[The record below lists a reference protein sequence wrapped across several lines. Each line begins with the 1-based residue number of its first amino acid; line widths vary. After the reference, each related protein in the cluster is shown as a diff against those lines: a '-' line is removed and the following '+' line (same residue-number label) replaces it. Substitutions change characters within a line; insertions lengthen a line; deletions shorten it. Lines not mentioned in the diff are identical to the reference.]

1 MSRSKSSVDVSG
13 TPLSSG
19 RPLPRECDGSAAVR
33 IVVQRP
39 SSGCKTRRCHP
50 STRMLREQGR
60 HVIYRHSGCREPA
73 VIYRRPMLPG
83 FGIHL
88 DVGDSGVQFGAGQMS
103 AAGLHAAL
111 KVQVRAAR
119 HRTGLASNECA
130 TCVRFLERIVKK
142 SPPHALPSCRL
153 DAHTSQNLH
162 RAPLWSHAQTRSLW
176 TNRTR
181 PAQIWAP
188 SRGHAQSSPIIVFPP
203 PRGCTGRASRHPE
216 VLHPHASPPPRDPDK
231 VATASPCG
239 QMPKTNVTLQKT
251 AAPS

>member
-1 MSRSKSSVDVSG
+1 MFRPFKLL
-13 TPLSSG
+13 PLL
-19 RPLPRECDGSAAVR
+19 RMCLLPCPFIPLV
-33 IVVQRP
+33 P
-39 SSGCKTRRCHP
+39 SSGCKTS
-50 STRMLREQGR
+50 STATRACTQQRLQD
-60 HVIYRHSGCREPA
+60 I
-73 VIYRRPMLPG
+73 IYRRPMLPG

-130 TCVRFLERIVKK
+130 TCVRFLEIIVKK

-203 PRGCTGRASRHPE
+203 PRGCTGRASRHPK
-216 VLHPHASPPPRDPDK
+216 VLHPHASPPPHDPDK

-239 QMPKTNVTLQKT
+239 KMPKTNVTLQKT